1 MYNIFQDGIEVLV
14 KCEEAAEL
22 LEQQIMEYRQEAEIQ
37 MLLKELIVMKARI
50 SKLLTQARQGLL
62 TIEVSKVIF
71 FLCFL
76 FLKDSFQL

>member
-22 LEQQIMEYRQEAEIQ
+22 LEQQIMEYRQEPEIQ
-37 MLLKELIVMKARI
+37 ALLKELNVMKARI

-62 TIEVSKVIF
+62 TIEVSKVILLPF
-71 FLCFL
+71 F
-76 FLKDSFQL
+76 

>member
-1 MYNIFQDGIEVLV
+1 MLTLLTAVYKIFQDGIEVLV

-37 MLLKELIVMKARI
+37 NLLKELIVMKARI

-71 FLCFL
+71 F
-76 FLKDSFQL
+76 